1 MKEKRT
7 AYIQMKVLPSVK
19 AMAVESAEKAGRTM
33 SNYIENLIKED
44 YERRN
49 GKMKKY
55 VFSEYRDKAGT
66 GSDKVFDTKREAVT
80 YAAEKWNTMTN
91 GDRKSYL
98 QDPCGTFNVFEIE
111 ITQEQIENWEYLD
124 VQYQD
129 LWTAD
134 VWDAL
139 VERVIECTEFHEDKP
154 WGDVWDTVEVV
165 KGADAYDYT
174 AKDFLR
180 DNMET
185 EYELTEDE
193 NPGEW
198 AEYLKVKWNDEET
211 DEERTFIYRSKIR
224 PVM

>member
-19 AMAVESAEKAGRTM
+19 SMAVESAEKAGRTM

-44 YERRN
+44 YERST
-49 GKMKKY
+49 KMKKY
-55 VFSEYRDKAGT
+55 VFEEYRDGAGT
-66 GSDKVFDTKREAVT
+66 GSCRVYREKDTAVSVASERWDRLSENDK
-80 YAAEKWNTMTN
+80 
-91 GDRKSYL
+91 KSYMK
-98 QDPCGTFNVFEIE
+98 DPVGTFHVYEIE
-111 ITQEQIENWEYLD
+111 MTTEQAENWEYSDL
-124 VQYQD
+124 QYQD

-139 VERVIECTEFHEDKP
+139 VERIIECTEFHEEKP

-165 KGADAYDYT
+165 KGADAYDYD

-185 EYELTEDE
+185 DYELTEDE

-198 AEYLKVKWNDEET
+198 AEYLKVKWYDDDVEK
-211 DEERTFIYRSKIR
+211 ERIFIYRSKIR

>member
-55 VFSEYRDKAGT
+55 VFEEYRDKAGI
-66 GSDKVFDTKREAVT
+66 GSEKIFDTKKEAVM
-80 YAAEKWNTMTN
+80 YAESEWHNMA
-91 GDRKSYL
+91 GRDQDSYL
-98 QDPCGTFNVFEIE
+98 NDASGIFSVYEIE
-111 ITQEQIENWEYLD
+111 ISQEQAEDEDL
-124 VQYQD
+124 VLRD
-129 LWTAD
+129 LWSAD

-139 VERVIECTEFHEDKP
+139 VERVIECTEFHEDKT

-165 KGADAYDYT
+165 KGADAYDYD

-180 DNMET
+180 DNME
-185 EYELTEDE
+185 EDYEMTEDE
-193 NPGEW
+193 EPGEW
-198 AEYLKVKWNDEET
+198 AEYLTVKWYDDDMEK
-211 DEERTFIYRSKIR
+211 ERTFIYRSKIR